1 MKGAAFDLTPGG
13 ILLLAVLYFLGDVQI
28 FAALLL
34 SAAIHEWG
42 HGAALKLCGC
52 RVTRVRLDGTGL
64 CMDYRGPRLSRPK
77 AFFVAAAGPVEGA
90 LGAWVTSFWGNWFGS
105 PFLLLCAGTG
115 LILTVFNLLP
125 ARPLDGWRM
134 LTALCPPLAEP
145 VSFAAALTVM
155 TAGLWCA
162 ARGAG
167 IGLAVIGVILLWQ
180 GSGEDARLP
189 HTRKNRVA

>member
-1 MKGAAFDLTPGG
+1 MKGTAFDLTPGG

-42 HGAALKLCGC
+42 HLAALKFYGC

-77 AFFVAAAGPVEGA
+77 ALFVAMAGPAAGA
-90 LGAWVTSFWGNWFGS
+90 LGAWVISFWGNWFGS
-105 PFLLLCAGTG
+105 SFLLLCAGTG

-125 ARPLDGWRM
+125 ARPLAGWRM
-134 LTALCPPLAEP
+134 LTALSPSLAEP
-145 VSFAAALTVM
+145 VSFVTALTVM
-155 TAGLWCA
+155 TAGLWFA
-162 ARGAG
+162 SQGPG
-167 IGLAVIGVILLWQ
+167 VGLAVIGASLLWQ
-180 GSGEDARLP
+180 GSGEEAPLP
-189 HTRKNRVA
+189 HIRKNRVA